1 MDVSRIVA
9 VYVGW
14 DVLVRI
20 EAGCGEDVTDG
31 VRVFEG
37 VTVGKEVGVS
47 TAVEVGRGVLVHVA
61 LGCGEDVTD
70 GM

>member
-1 MDVSRIVA
+1 LIRI
-9 VYVGW
+9 
-14 DVLVRI
+14 RT
-20 EAGCGEDVTDG
+20 GCGEDVTDG
-31 VRVFEG
+31 VHVFEG